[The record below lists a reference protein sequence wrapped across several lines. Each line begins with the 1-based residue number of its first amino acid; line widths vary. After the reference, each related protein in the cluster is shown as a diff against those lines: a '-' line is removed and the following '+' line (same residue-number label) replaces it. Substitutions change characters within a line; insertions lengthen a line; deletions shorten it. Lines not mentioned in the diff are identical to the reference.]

1 MALMALMAYGLWQ
14 DQCDY
19 YGYPVKEH
27 QKTNSPV
34 LLSPHYDNPL
44 KSYRRLNFSS
54 WSLHCHIVTLSHC
67 HSEPHCK
74 NGPGAKKLATWFL
87 MIKS

>member
-1 MALMALMAYGLWQ
+1 MSLMALMAYGLWQ

-27 QKTNSPV
+27 QQTNSPV

-44 KSYRRLNFSS
+44 KSYSS
-54 WSLHCHIVTLSHC
+54 WSLHY
-67 HSEPHCK
+67 EPHCK

>member
-34 LLSPHYDNPL
+34 LLSPHYDKLPL
-44 KSYRRLNFSS
+44 FEL
-54 WSLHCHIVTLSHC
+54 
-67 HSEPHCK
+67 
-74 NGPGAKKLATWFL
+74 
-87 MIKS
+87 

>member
-27 QKTNSPV
+27 KKTN
-34 LLSPHYDNPL
+34 
-44 KSYRRLNFSS
+44 
-54 WSLHCHIVTLSHC
+54 
-67 HSEPHCK
+67 
-74 NGPGAKKLATWFL
+74 AKKT
-87 MIKS
+87 MCKVSIRHKDKTEK

>member
-1 MALMALMAYGLWQ
+1 MTNQAEGGPVLAFMALLAHGLWQ

-44 KSYRRLNFSS
+44 KSYRCLNFSS
-54 WSLHCHIVTLSHC
+54 WSLHC
-67 HSEPHCK
+67 EPHCK